1 MSDNHNVASSAS
13 QKEFGHLAPWH
24 RMVLCGSQGQIRA
37 ITGCAE
43 TQLIISYSY
52 VLQRQDIPVQ
62 STSFPYSPP
71 YVHIEA
77 CLETATK
84 ACPAQPP
91 VHNLVTQL
99 GS

>member
-1 MSDNHNVASSAS
+1 MSDNHNVASSRLTKGIRS
-13 QKEFGHLAPWH
+13 FGTLAPH
-24 RMVLCGSQGQIRA
+24 AMYFNVKK
-37 ITGCAE
+37 
-43 TQLIISYSY
+43 
-52 VLQRQDIPVQ
+52 PVQ